1 MKTRKC
7 EIMKTK
13 VNLEFISKV
22 YEMNEKMLDL
32 ANFWS
37 DNEEALKDVSECKN
51 HLSREFLRD
60 LAIDTYN
67 WYLALFDAYLQK

>member
-1 MKTRKC
+1 
-7 EIMKTK
+7 MKTK

-32 ANFWS
+32 ANFWV
-37 DNEEALKDVSECKN
+37 DNEEALKDVSECEN

-60 LAIDTYN
+60 LALNVNN
-67 WYLALFDAYLQK
+67 WYLALFDEYMQKLDK